1 MAQQQ
6 VQGKIQIRNAVLV
19 FCKDMASPMVLYF
32 DNAQKIYDGL
42 KAIINSSEVKM
53 LEFEPLG
60 PIKKASILSDRIVG
74 VALQEERYLVQ
85 EKKKKKDWI

>member
-19 FCKDMASPMVLYF
+19 FCKDMASPLVLYF

-85 EKKKKKDWI
+85 E

>member
-6 VQGKIQIRNAVLV
+6 VNGKIQVRHAVLV

-32 DNAQKIYDGL
+32 DNAQKIYEGL
-42 KAIINSSEVKM
+42 KKIINSSEVKM
-53 LEFEPLG
+53 LEFEPVG

-74 VALQEERYLVQ
+74 VALQEERYIVQ
-85 EKKKKKDWI
+85 E

>member
-6 VQGKIQIRNAVLV
+6 MQGKVQVRNAVLV

-42 KAIINSSEVKM
+42 KAIINSQEVKM
-53 LEFEPLG
+53 LEFEPIG
-60 PIKKASILSDRIVG
+60 PIKKAAVMSDRIVG
-74 VALQEERYLVQ
+74 VAIQEERYLVQ
-85 EKKKKKDWI
+85 E

>member
-1 MAQQQ
+1 MSQQQ

-32 DNAQKIYDGL
+32 DNAQKIYDDL
-42 KAIINSSEVKM
+42 KALINSTEVRM

-74 VALQEERYLVQ
+74 VALQEERYLIQ
-85 EKKKKKDWI
+85 E

>member
-6 VQGKIQIRNAVLV
+6 VQGKIQIRHAVLV
-19 FCKDMASPMVLYF
+19 FCKDMANPLVLYF

-42 KAIINSSEVKM
+42 KAIINSQEVKM
-53 LEFEPLG
+53 LEFEPIG
-60 PIKKASILSDRIVG
+60 PIRKASILSDRIVG

-85 EKKKKKDWI
+85 E

>member
-6 VQGKIQIRNAVLV
+6 AQGKIQVRHAVLV
-19 FCKDMASPMVLYF
+19 FCKDMASPLVLYF

-42 KAIINSSEVKM
+42 KAIINSQEVKM
-53 LEFEPLG
+53 LEFEPIG
-60 PIKKASILSDRIVG
+60 PIRKASILSDRIVG

-85 EKKKKKDWI
+85 E